1 MLYKVLGKE
10 DFKSFLS
17 SLVLNYPL
25 IGPKKI
31 NKAFHDFVPIKNA
44 EEIDLNYKRT
54 TLPPAKKILFP
65 SSEELIS
72 YKLEDKIE
80 VNSSIKSEKKILF
93 GVNAWDINGINFLD
107 KIFTNDYVDD
117 NYMAKRKNLIVIG
130 VDTEPSETNFSLKM
144 GAEYAKEGF
153 DLYMTDLGKRYF
165 IRVATPAGSEI
176 LAKFAKVNEASADDF
191 TAYNKYMDAYRKKF
205 KVKVDIDNFYD
216 NFESV
221 YGNEKLWEKF
231 TKNCYSCGS
240 CNLVCPTCFCFN
252 VKDEILINLKS
263 GKKSREWDSCMIP
276 DYGLVA
282 GGHNFRPSR
291 ANRLKQRYRCKLKT
305 FVDKYGGYSC
315 VGCGR
320 CVEACLAKI
329 NIYEDINS
337 IKEEVNV

>member
-1 MLYKVLGKE
+1 MLYKVLDKQ
-10 DFKSFLS
+10 DFKNFLTNLIS
-17 SLVLNYPL
+17 NYEL
-25 IGPKKI
+25 IGPKII
-31 NKAFHDFVPIKNA
+31 NKALDDFVPIKN
-44 EEIDLNYKRT
+44 IDQLDLNYKRT

-72 YKLEDKIE
+72 YKLGDKIE
-80 VNSSIKSEKKILF
+80 VNPSIKSERKILF

-107 KIFTNDYVDD
+107 KIFTTDYIDD
-117 NYMAKRKNLIVIG
+117 NYVSKRKNLIVIG
-130 VDTEPSETNFSLKM
+130 YDTEPAETNFSIKM

-153 DLYMTDLGKRYF
+153 DLYISDLGSKYF
-165 IRVATPAGSEI
+165 IRVSTPTGSEI
-176 LAKFAKVNEASADDF
+176 LEKFAKVKDASTLDF
-191 TAYNKYMDAYRKKF
+191 NDYDKFLDNYRKKF
-205 KVKVDIDNFYD
+205 KVKVDMNNFYD
-216 NFESV
+216 NFASV

-231 TKNCYSCGS
+231 SKSCYSCGS

-252 VKDEILINLKS
+252 VKDEVLLNLKA
-263 GKKSREWDSCMIP
+263 GRKSREWDSCMIP

-282 GGHNFRPSR
+282 GGHNFRPTRS
-291 ANRLKQRYRCKLKT
+291 NRLKQRYQCKLKT
-305 FVDKYGGYSC
+305 FVDKYGSYSC